1 MKKRIKRLSGLFLAA
16 VMVTLSAV
24 IPVHAAGWQENDTGR
39 WYEKQDGSWP
49 ENEWKLI
56 GHKWYYFNG
65 AGYAATGWQQLDG
78 GWYYFGEDDGQLE
91 TNAWVDEY
99 YVGSDGRMLTDAW
112 IGHYQIGRASCRDIV
127 EHIEVYV

>member
-65 AGYAATGWQQLDG
+65 AGLRGNRLAA
-78 GWYYFGEDDGQLE
+78 
-91 TNAWVDEY
+91 A
-99 YVGSDGRMLTDAW
+99 GRRLVLF
-112 IGHYQIGRASCRDIV
+112 RRR
-127 EHIEVYV
+127 